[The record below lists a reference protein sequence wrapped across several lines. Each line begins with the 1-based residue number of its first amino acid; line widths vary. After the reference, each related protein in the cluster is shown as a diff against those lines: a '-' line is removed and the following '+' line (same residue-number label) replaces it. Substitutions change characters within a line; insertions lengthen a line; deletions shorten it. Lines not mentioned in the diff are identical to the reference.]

1 MQYHEFELIYR
12 HIVPA
17 LFSESQSTEM
27 FKEFAE
33 TFTGE
38 DEETVEALSFENFSH
53 LNEKYSIF
61 TPQRLGIFISLSGEN
76 DYISKETL
84 YVNELKKSSKH
95 IAATLSEMRW
105 RYFKAKN
112 LHNREEMLGILD
124 LVQQQ
129 IKQLKKPQ
137 AILIALKLMDEES
150 KRACVLE
157 AANFYLPQIA
167 FGFNNEFIGSMKK

>member
-1 MQYHEFELIYR
+1 MPSRFTEN
-12 HIVPA
+12 
-17 LFSESQSTEM
+17 QSKEM
-27 FKEFAE
+27 FREFAE

-38 DEETVEALSFENFSH
+38 NEETVKALSFENFSH
-53 LNEKYSIF
+53 LNEKHSLF
-61 TPQRLGIFISLSGEN
+61 TPQRLGMFISLHGQN
-76 DYISKETL
+76 DYVSKETL
-84 YVNELKKSSKH
+84 YVNELRKSSKD

-129 IKQLKKPQ
+129 IKQMKKPQ
-137 AILIALKLMDEES
+137 AVLIALKLMDEES

-157 AANFYLPQIA
+157 VVNLYLPNLA
-167 FGFNNEFIGSMKK
+167 FGFNKESNESA